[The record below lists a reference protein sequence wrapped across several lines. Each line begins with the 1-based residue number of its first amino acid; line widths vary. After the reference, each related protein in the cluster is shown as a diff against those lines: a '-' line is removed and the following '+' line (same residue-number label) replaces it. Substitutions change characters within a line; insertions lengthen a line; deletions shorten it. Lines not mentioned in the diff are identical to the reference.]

1 MTQAKLAAARER
13 GLPVIVVAR
22 PPRPAAEAVQTVEE
36 ALAWL
41 GEHAHDG

>member
-1 MTQAKLAAARER
+1 MTQAKLDAARER

-22 PPRPAAEAVQTVEE
+22 PPRPGAQTVQTVEE

-41 GEHAHDG
+41 GEPAHG